1 MKRSLTIGLL
11 AVGALLALAL
21 ISCGGGDGEESGTV
35 IQIKADDY
43 KFLPNEVS
51 IPAGQTVT
59 IKLKNVTKQA
69 HDLEVQ
75 RLQVEMMG
83 GHEAAQGHAG
93 AMPGT
98 LALHTEK
105 GKTVSATF
113 KADRPGTYEFWCTIS
128 GHKEQ
133 GMVGKLVVTSGASG
147 TLSNPVPRSDAPSST
162 SPLNTTIPS
171 VPVIILGDGGHEGH

>member
-1 MKRSLTIGLL
+1 MERLI
-11 AVGALLALAL
+11 LLALVSISISLSLAA
-21 ISCGGGDGEESGTV
+21 ISCGGGDGGESRTV
-35 IQIKADDY
+35 IEVKADDY
-43 KFLPNEVS
+43 KFLPNEVTV
-51 IPAGQTVT
+51 PAGQEVT

-113 KADRPGTYEFWCTIS
+113 KADLPGTYEFWCTIS

-147 TLSNPVPRSDAPSST
+147 TLSNPAPISDAPSSV
-162 SPLNTTIPS
+162 SPSNTAVPS
-171 VPVIILGDGGHEGH
+171 VPVITLGDGGHEGH